1 MHITKNTVVN
11 IPSGLGGVLPALVL
25 NEAVDS
31 EGKIQVRCIHEEFY
45 PLWILNV
52 PVADIKPCLSKLH
65 PIKERVL
72 TVARNEVYL
81 GKGWDWIQNYIKTGR
96 LT

>member
-1 MHITKNTVVN
+1 MEIKNNIVVN

-25 NEAVDS
+25 NDVVDS
-31 EGKIQVRCIHEEFY
+31 EGKIQVRCIHHEYY
-45 PLWILNV
+45 PLWILHV
-52 PVADIKPCLSKLH
+52 PAAEIKPCLSELH
-65 PIKERVL
+65 QLEKRVL

-81 GKGWDWIQNYIKTGR
+81 GKGWAWIGNYIKTGR